1 MSVLNRTP
9 FPDIAFRQY
18 NLAGDLLGVVSVRG
32 TFKLVED
39 GPLALAAEHEP
50 LELADLYGGDPH
62 ETDLLRQGDLVPF
75 KPGTDV
81 TFVGAAYTS
90 DGEPAKT

>member
-32 TFKLVED
+32 TFKLVEN
-39 GPLALAAEHEP
+39 GPLALAAEQEP

-62 ETDLLRQGDLVPF
+62 ETDLLRQGCSSQSF
-75 KPGTDV
+75 RRFTGRI
-81 TFVGAAYTS
+81 
-90 DGEPAKT
+90 KTIVR